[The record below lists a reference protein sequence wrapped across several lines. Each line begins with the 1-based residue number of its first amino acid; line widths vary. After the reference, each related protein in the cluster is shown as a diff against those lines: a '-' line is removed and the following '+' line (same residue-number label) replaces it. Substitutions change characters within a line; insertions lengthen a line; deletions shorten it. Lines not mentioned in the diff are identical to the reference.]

1 MEHTTATEAVLQPFR
16 TDYLPMPDADE
27 PLFLP
32 ADAQRHWYLGYVHV
46 WKEFQHEAIA
56 HWNHDDCKSAFKEM
70 ENRHVDEAR
79 PVDSETLEDS
89 KGAAKLQDH
98 FQREVLEMVEKI
110 YNTLLATTTM
120 QEALAE
126 NIPQGIW
133 IESTAVSADP
143 ATKNSRPAFMLRAR
157 SANGKDETRLLGHT
171 EYLGGRRG
179 ALTLAIKEAA
189 RNTWGSLRCVLGD
202 ITRWMLACDTKYG
215 FIISSDEIIF
225 LRFDIV
231 KRSIKVNVA
240 RKGDPPRF
248 EWVDVMAEPNLF
260 YSPPIKHTDV
270 LDEEKGTVSVKLALL
285 HLIHT
290 TVASEFKMPAE
301 KGNCAK
307 YFPLGNA
314 GEKFRL

>member
-1 MEHTTATEAVLQPFR
+1 
-16 TDYLPMPDADE
+16 
-27 PLFLP
+27 
-32 ADAQRHWYLGYVHV
+32 
-46 WKEFQHEAIA
+46 
-56 HWNHDDCKSAFKEM
+56 
-70 ENRHVDEAR
+70 
-79 PVDSETLEDS
+79 
-89 KGAAKLQDH
+89 
-98 FQREVLEMVEKI
+98 
-110 YNTLLATTTM
+110 
-120 QEALAE
+120 
-126 NIPQGIW
+126 
-133 IESTAVSADP
+133 
-143 ATKNSRPAFMLRAR
+143 
-157 SANGKDETRLLGHT
+157 
-171 EYLGGRRG
+171 
-179 ALTLAIKEAA
+179 
-189 RNTWGSLRCVLGD
+189 
-202 ITRWMLACDTKYG
+202 MLACDTKYG